1 MASVTSLTA
10 SVHQR
15 LATALSATLP
25 TADAD
30 PLLRR
35 SDRADYQANGI
46 LALAKKA
53 KANPRELATQV
64 VARVES
70 GELIGEIE
78 VSGPGFLNI
87 TLTDRAITQN
97 LAARY
102 ADDTGRLGVP
112 TAERPGTTVI
122 DYAQPNVAKEMHVG
136 HLRSAVIGDAVVQI
150 LEFTGENVVRRHH
163 IGDWGTQFGM
173 LIQYLDEHP
182 HELDHKDAR
191 VSGEEA
197 MSNLDRLYKAAR
209 KLFDSDEEFKTRARR
224 RVVDLQAG
232 DPHTLATWQK
242 FVDESKI
249 YFFSVFE
256 KLDME
261 VRDADIV
268 GESGYNDMLD
278 ETCRLLEE
286 SGVAVR
292 SEGAL
297 CVFFDDVKGPDGNPV
312 PLIVKK
318 SDGGYGYAATDLSAI
333 RDRVFHL
340 KANSL
345 LYVVDARQSLHFKMV
360 FETARRAGWLNDDDV
375 KAFQLAF
382 GTVLGKDGKPFKT
395 REGETIRLVDLLDE
409 AIDRATAVV
418 REKAEKVG
426 LTEEEIVEN
435 GRYVGIG
442 AVKYADLSTSAVRD
456 YKFDLDQ
463 MVSLN
468 GDTSVYLQ
476 YAYARIQ
483 SILRKAGEA
492 GPAAHPE
499 LELAPAE
506 RALGLHLDQFG
517 EAVAEVAESYEP
529 HKLAAYLFRLATLLT
544 SFYDQCPVLKAESP
558 AQVEN
563 RLFLVDLTART
574 LHRGMALLATRTPSP
589 HAPPPGYRP
598 PAAGRVA
605 LRHPRPGRC
614 RCLPL
619 QSLAWRPFPIRCPS
633 WRPTRAGVCS
643 GLNSRFRRGG

>member
-1 MASVTSLTA
+1 MPVTLSPENRFTTHGILEGYIHPHEENGTHPMASVTSLSDSVQQHLA
-10 SVHQR
+10 S
-15 LATALSATLP
+15 ALSATLP
-25 TADAD
+25 EAAGAD

-35 SDRADYQANGI
+35 SDRADYQANGV

-64 VARVES
+64 VANLTTPDASPDAAPAV
-70 GELIGEIE
+70 IKDIE

-87 TLTDRAITQN
+87 TIADRAITDN

-112 TAERPGTTVI
+112 YAPHPGTTVV

-136 HLRSAVIGDAVVQI
+136 HLRSAVIGDAVVQL

-182 HELDHKDAR
+182 NELDHKDGEIT
-191 VSGEEA
+191 GEEA
-197 MSNLDRLYKAAR
+197 MSNLDRLYKTAR

-232 DPHTLATWQK
+232 EAATLATWQK

-268 GESGYNDMLD
+268 GESGYNDMLH

-297 CVFFDDVKGPDGNPV
+297 CVFFDDIKGPDGNPV
-312 PLIVKK
+312 PLIVQK
-318 SDGGYGYAATDLSAI
+318 SDGGFGYAATDLSAI
-333 RDRVFHL
+333 RDRVFGL
-340 KANSL
+340 KANNL

-360 FETARRAGWLNDDDV
+360 FETARRAGWLSDDV
-375 KAFQLAF
+375 TAFQLAF
-382 GTVLGKDGKPFKT
+382 GTILGKDGKPFKT
-395 REGETIRLVDLLDE
+395 RAGETVKLEDLLDE
-409 AIDRATAVV
+409 AVDRATAVV
-418 REKAEKVG
+418 RDKAVKIG

-483 SILRKAGEA
+483 SILRKADGA
-492 GPAAHPE
+492 TPTPHPD
-499 LELAPAE
+499 LELTPAE
-506 RALGLHLDQFG
+506 RALGLHLDQFA
-517 EAVAEVAESYEP
+517 ETVLEVASSYEP
-529 HKLAAYLFRLATLLT
+529 HKLAAYLYQLASHLT
-544 SFYDQCPVLKAESP
+544 TFYDQCPVLKADTP
-558 AQVEN
+558 AQKEN
-563 RLFLVDLTART
+563 RLFLIDLTART
-574 LHRGMALLATRTPSP
+574 LHQGMALLGIRTPEK
-589 HAPPPGYRP
+589 
-598 PAAGRVA
+598 
-605 LRHPRPGRC
+605 L
-614 RCLPL
+614 
-619 QSLAWRPFPIRCPS
+619 
-633 WRPTRAGVCS
+633 
-643 GLNSRFRRGG
+643 

>member
-1 MASVTSLTA
+1 MASVTSLSDSVQQHLA
-10 SVHQR
+10 S
-15 LATALSATLP
+15 ALSATLP
-25 TADAD
+25 EAAGAD

-35 SDRADYQANGI
+35 SDRADFQANGI

-70 GELIGEIE
+70 GDVIKDIE

-87 TLTDRAITQN
+87 TIADSAITRN

-102 ADDTGRLGVP
+102 ADESGRLGVP
-112 TAERPGTTVI
+112 HAPDPGTTVI

-136 HLRSAVIGDAVVQI
+136 HLRSAVIGDAVVQL
-150 LEFTGENVVRRHH
+150 LEFTGESVVRRHH

-182 HELDHKDAR
+182 HELDHKQAQ
-191 VSGEEA
+191 VSGDEA

-232 DPHTLATWQK
+232 EPHTLAMWQK

-261 VRDADIV
+261 IRDPDIV
-268 GESGYNDMLD
+268 GESGYNDMLA

-297 CVFFDDVKGPDGNPV
+297 CVFFEDIKGPDGNPV
-312 PLIVKK
+312 PLIVQK

-333 RDRVFHL
+333 RDRVFGL
-340 KANSL
+340 KADTL

-360 FETARRAGWLNDDDV
+360 FETARRAGWLGEDV
-375 KAFQLAF
+375 TAHQLAF

-395 REGETIRLVDLLDE
+395 REGETVKLQDLLDE
-409 AIDRATAVV
+409 AVDRATAVV

-426 LTEEEIVEN
+426 LTEQEITEN

-483 SILRKAGEA
+483 SILRKAGGA
-492 GPAAHPE
+492 SPAAHPE
-499 LELAPAE
+499 LALAPAE
-506 RALGLHLDQFG
+506 RALGLHLDQFA
-517 EAVAEVAESYEP
+517 ETVLEVAAAYEP
-529 HKLAAYLFRLATLLT
+529 HKLAAYLYQLATLLT
-544 SFYDQCPVLKAESP
+544 SFYDQCPVLKADTPE
-558 AQVEN
+558 QMEN
-563 RLFLVDLTART
+563 RLFLVDVTART
-574 LHRGMALLATRTPSP
+574 LHRGMALLGIRTPDK
-589 HAPPPGYRP
+589 
-598 PAAGRVA
+598 
-605 LRHPRPGRC
+605 L
-614 RCLPL
+614 
-619 QSLAWRPFPIRCPS
+619 
-633 WRPTRAGVCS
+633 
-643 GLNSRFRRGG
+643 

>member
-1 MASVTSLTA
+1 MASVTSLGDSVQQHLA
-10 SVHQR
+10 S
-15 LATALSATLP
+15 ALSATLP
-25 TADAD
+25 EAAGAD

-35 SDRADYQANGI
+35 SDRADFQANGI

-64 VARVES
+64 VANVVT
-70 GELIGEIE
+70 GEVIKEIE

-87 TLTDRAITQN
+87 TLTDRAITEN

-102 ADDTGRLGVP
+102 ADTDRLGIP
-112 TAERPGTTVI
+112 HTRTPGTTVI

-136 HLRSAVIGDAVVQI
+136 HLRSAVIGDAVVQL
-150 LEFTGENVVRRHH
+150 LEFTGETVVRRHH

-182 HELDHKDAR
+182 HELDHKASE

-209 KLFDSDEEFKTRARR
+209 KLFDADEEFKTRARR

-232 DPHTLATWQK
+232 DPKTLSIWQK

-261 VRDADIV
+261 IRDEDIV
-268 GESGYNDMLD
+268 GESGYNDMLA

-297 CVFFDDVKGPDGNPV
+297 CVFFEDIKGPDGSPV
-312 PLIVKK
+312 PLIVQK

-333 RDRVFHL
+333 RDRVFSL
-340 KANSL
+340 KANTL

-360 FETARRAGWLNDDDV
+360 FETARRAGWLNEDV
-375 KAFQLAF
+375 RAHQLAF

-395 REGETIRLVDLLDE
+395 REGETVKLVDLLDE
-409 AIDRATAVV
+409 AVDRATTVV

-426 LTEEEIVEN
+426 LAEEEIVEN

-476 YAYARIQ
+476 YAYARIR
-483 SILRKAGEA
+483 SILRKSEGAT
-492 GPAAHPE
+492 PVAHPE

-506 RALGLHLDQFG
+506 RALGLHLDQVG
-517 EAVAEVAESYEP
+517 ETVLEVASAYEP
-529 HKLAAYLFRLATLLT
+529 HKLAAYLYQLASLLT
-544 SFYDQCPVLKAESP
+544 TFYDQCPVLKADTPE
-558 AQVEN
+558 QREN

-574 LHRGMALLATRTPSP
+574 LHQGMALLGIRTPE
-589 HAPPPGYRP
+589 R
-598 PAAGRVA
+598 
-605 LRHPRPGRC
+605 L
-614 RCLPL
+614 
-619 QSLAWRPFPIRCPS
+619 
-633 WRPTRAGVCS
+633 
-643 GLNSRFRRGG
+643 

>member
-15 LATALSATLP
+15 LASALTAALP
-25 TADAD
+25 EAADAD

-53 KANPRELATQV
+53 KANPRELAAQV
-64 VARVES
+64 VAQVTT
-70 GELIGEIE
+70 GEVIKDVE
-78 VSGPGFLNI
+78 VSGPGFLNVTI
-87 TLTDRAITQN
+87 TDRAITEN
-97 LAARY
+97 LAARA
-102 ADDTGRLGVP
+102 ADADGRLGVP
-112 TAERPGTTVI
+112 YAEQPGTTVI

-136 HLRSAVIGDAVVQI
+136 HLRSAVIGDALVQL
-150 LEFTGENVVRRHH
+150 LEFTGENVIRRHH

-173 LIQYLDEHP
+173 LIQYLEEHP
-182 HELDHKDAR
+182 HELDHKDAE
-191 VSGEEA
+191 VTGEEA

-209 KLFDSDEEFKTRARR
+209 RLFDSDEEFKTRARR

-232 DPHTLATWQK
+232 DPHTLAMWQK

-256 KLDME
+256 QLDME
-261 VRDADIV
+261 VRDPDIV

-286 SGVAVR
+286 AGIAVE

-297 CVFFDDVKGPDGNPV
+297 CVFFDDVKGPDGHPV
-312 PLIVKK
+312 PLIVRK

-333 RDRVFHL
+333 RDRVFNL
-340 KANSL
+340 KANTL
-345 LYVVDARQSLHFKMV
+345 LYVIDARQALHLKMV
-360 FETARRAGWLNDDDV
+360 FETARRAGWLNEDV
-375 KAFQLAF
+375 PAVHLAF

-395 REGETIRLVDLLDE
+395 REGETVRLVDLLDE
-409 AIDRATAVV
+409 AIDRASAVV
-418 REKAEKVG
+418 REKAQD
-426 LTEEEIVEN
+426 LSEEEIAER
-435 GRYVGIG
+435 GAQVGIG
-442 AVKYADLSTSAVRD
+442 AVKYADLSTSANRD

-483 SILRKAGEA
+483 SILRKAGDVR
-492 GPAAHPE
+492 PSAHPE
-499 LELAPAE
+499 LALHEAE
-506 RALGLHLDQFG
+506 RALGLHVDAFAEQ
-517 EAVAEVAESYEP
+517 VAEAASEYAP
-529 HKLAAYLFRLATLLT
+529 HKLAAYLYQLASLYTT
-544 SFYDQCPVLKAESP
+544 FYDKCPVLKAESP

-563 RLFLVDLTART
+563 RLFLCDVTART
-574 LHRGMALLATRTPSP
+574 LHQGMALLGIRTPE
-589 HAPPPGYRP
+589 R
-598 PAAGRVA
+598 
-605 LRHPRPGRC
+605 L
-614 RCLPL
+614 
-619 QSLAWRPFPIRCPS
+619 
-633 WRPTRAGVCS
+633 
-643 GLNSRFRRGG
+643 

>member
-1 MASVTSLTA
+1 MASVTSLSDNVQQHLA
-10 SVHQR
+10 S
-15 LATALSATLP
+15 ALSATLP
-25 TADAD
+25 EAAGVD

-35 SDRADYQANGI
+35 SDRADFQANGI

-64 VARVES
+64 VSRVVT
-70 GELIGEIE
+70 GDELIKDVE

-87 TLTDRAITQN
+87 TIADRAITAN

-102 ADDTGRLGVP
+102 ADETGRLGVP
-112 TAERPGTTVI
+112 TAAQPGTTVI

-136 HLRSAVIGDAVVQI
+136 HLRSAVIGDSVVQL

-182 HELDHKDAR
+182 HELDHKKAQ
-191 VSGEEA
+191 VTGEEA

-232 DPHTLATWQK
+232 DPHTLAMWQK

-261 VRDADIV
+261 IRDPDIV
-268 GESGYNDMLD
+268 GESGYNDMLA

-297 CVFFDDVKGPDGNPV
+297 CVFFDDIKGPDGNPV
-312 PLIVKK
+312 PLIVQK

-333 RDRVFHL
+333 RDRVFNL
-340 KANSL
+340 KANTL
-345 LYVVDARQSLHFKMV
+345 LYVVDARQALHFKMV
-360 FETARRAGWLNDDDV
+360 FETARRAGWLNEDV
-375 KAFQLAF
+375 TAFQLAF

-395 REGETIRLVDLLDE
+395 REGETVRLVDLLDE
-409 AIDRATAVV
+409 AIDRASAVV
-418 REKAEKVG
+418 REKAQD
-426 LTEEEIVEN
+426 LSEEEIAER
-435 GRYVGIG
+435 GAQVGIG
-442 AVKYADLSTSAVRD
+442 AVKYADLSTSANRD

-483 SILRKAGEA
+483 SILRKAGETR
-492 GPAAHPE
+492 PAAHPE
-499 LELAPAE
+499 LELAEAE
-506 RALGLHLDQFG
+506 RALGLHADAFAETVT
-517 EAVAEVAESYEP
+517 EAAAEYAP
-529 HKLAAYLFRLATLLT
+529 HKLAAYLYQLASLYTT
-544 SFYDQCPVLKAESP
+544 FYDKCPVLKAETP

-563 RLFLVDLTART
+563 RLFLCDITART
-574 LHRGMALLATRTPSP
+574 LHRGMALLGIRTPEK
-589 HAPPPGYRP
+589 
-598 PAAGRVA
+598 
-605 LRHPRPGRC
+605 L
-614 RCLPL
+614 
-619 QSLAWRPFPIRCPS
+619 
-633 WRPTRAGVCS
+633 
-643 GLNSRFRRGG
+643 

>member
-1 MASVTSLTA
+1 MASVTSLSA
-10 SVHQR
+10 SVQQH
-15 LATALSATLP
+15 LATALSAALP
-25 TADAD
+25 EAGSAD

-53 KANPRELATQV
+53 KANPRELATRV
-64 VARVES
+64 VTEVVT
-70 GELIGEIE
+70 GEVIKDIE

-87 TLTDRAITQN
+87 TLTDRAIIEN
-97 LAARY
+97 LAARH
-102 ADDTGRLGVP
+102 ADTDRLGVP
-112 TAERPGTTVI
+112 YAEDPGTTVV

-136 HLRSAVIGDAVVQI
+136 HLRSAVIGDAVVQL
-150 LEFTGENVVRRHH
+150 LEFTGETVVRRHH

-182 HELDHKDAR
+182 HELDHKDAQ

-197 MSNLDRLYKAAR
+197 MSNLDRLYKSAR
-209 KLFDSDEEFKTRARR
+209 RLFDSDEEFKTRARR

-232 DPHTLATWQK
+232 EAHTLATWQK

-249 YFFSVFE
+249 YFFSVFD

-268 GESGYNDMLD
+268 GESGYNDMLA

-297 CVFFDDVKGPDGNPV
+297 CVFFEDVKGPDGNPV
-312 PLIVKK
+312 PLIVQK

-333 RDRVFHL
+333 RDRVFNL

-345 LYVVDARQSLHFKMV
+345 VYVVDARQSLHFKMV
-360 FETARRAGWLNDDDV
+360 FETARRAGWLGDDV
-375 KAFQLAF
+375 KAHQLAF

-395 REGETIRLVDLLDE
+395 REGETVKLEDLLDE
-409 AIDRATAVV
+409 AVQRATAVV

-426 LTEEEIVEN
+426 LTEQEIVEN
-435 GRYVGIG
+435 GRYVGVG

-492 GPAAHPE
+492 RPAAHPH

-517 EAVAEVAESYEP
+517 ETVLDVAAGYEP
-529 HKLAAYLFRLATLLT
+529 HKLASYLYQLASLLT
-544 SFYDQCPVLKAESP
+544 TFYDQCQVLSADNPTEV
-558 AQVEN
+558 VEN
-563 RLFLVDLTART
+563 RLLLVDLTART
-574 LHRGMALLATRTPSP
+574 LHQGMALLGIRTPE
-589 HAPPPGYRP
+589 R
-598 PAAGRVA
+598 
-605 LRHPRPGRC
+605 L
-614 RCLPL
+614 
-619 QSLAWRPFPIRCPS
+619 
-633 WRPTRAGVCS
+633 
-643 GLNSRFRRGG
+643 

>member
-1 MASVTSLTA
+1 MASVTSLTD
-10 SVHQR
+10 SVQQR
-15 LATALSATLP
+15 LASALSATLP
-25 TADAD
+25 EAVDAD

-53 KANPRELATQV
+53 KANPRELAAQV

-70 GELIGEIE
+70 GDLIKDIE

-87 TLTDRAITQN
+87 TISDSAITAT
-97 LAARY
+97 LAERY

-112 TAERPGTTVI
+112 YAAAPGTTVI

-136 HLRSAVIGDAVVQI
+136 HLRSAVIGDAVVQL

-182 HELDHKDAR
+182 HELDHKDAQ

-209 KLFDSDEEFKTRARR
+209 RLFDSDEEFKTRARR

-232 DPHTLATWQK
+232 DPHTLAVWQR

-268 GESGYNDMLD
+268 GESGYNDMLA

-297 CVFFDDVKGPDGNPV
+297 CVFFDDIKGPDGNPV
-312 PLIVKK
+312 PLIVQK

-333 RDRVFHL
+333 RDRVFQL
-340 KANSL
+340 KASTL
-345 LYVVDARQSLHFKMV
+345 LYVVDARQALHFRMV
-360 FETARRAGWLNDDDV
+360 FETARKAGWLNDDV
-375 KAFQLAF
+375 TAVQLAF

-395 REGETIRLVDLLDE
+395 RAGETVRLVDLLDE
-409 AIDRATAVV
+409 AIERASAVV
-418 REKAEKVG
+418 REKAQD
-426 LTEEEIVEN
+426 LSEEEIAER
-435 GRYVGIG
+435 GTQVGIG
-442 AVKYADLSTSAVRD
+442 AVKYADLSTSANRD

-476 YAYARIQ
+476 YAYARIR
-483 SILRKAGEA
+483 SILRKAGEVR
-492 GPAAHPE
+492 PAAHPE
-499 LELAPAE
+499 LALADAE
-506 RALGLHLDQFG
+506 RALGLHLDSFA
-517 EAVAEVAESYEP
+517 EAVAEAAGEYAP
-529 HKLAAYLFRLATLLT
+529 HKLASYLYQLASLYTT
-544 SFYDQCPVLKAESP
+544 FYDKCPVLRAETP
-558 AQVEN
+558 EQVQN
-563 RLFLVDLTART
+563 RLFLCDVTART
-574 LHRGMALLATRTPSP
+574 LHRGMALLGIRTPEK
-589 HAPPPGYRP
+589 
-598 PAAGRVA
+598 
-605 LRHPRPGRC
+605 L
-614 RCLPL
+614 
-619 QSLAWRPFPIRCPS
+619 
-633 WRPTRAGVCS
+633 
-643 GLNSRFRRGG
+643 

>member
-1 MASVTSLTA
+1 MASVTSLSDSVRQHLA
-10 SVHQR
+10 S
-15 LATALSATLP
+15 ALSATLP
-25 TADAD
+25 EAAGAD

-35 SDRADYQANGI
+35 SDRADFQANGVM
-46 LALAKKA
+46 ALAKKA
-53 KANPRELATQV
+53 KANPRELATRV
-64 VARVES
+64 VAEVAT
-70 GELIGEIE
+70 GDVIKDVE

-87 TLTDRAITQN
+87 TITDAAIVRN
-97 LAARY
+97 LAARH

-112 TAERPGTTVI
+112 HAGQPGTTVV

-136 HLRSAVIGDAVVQI
+136 HLRSAVIGDSVVKL

-182 HELDHKDAR
+182 HELDHKSGE

-197 MSNLDRLYKAAR
+197 MSNLDRLYKSAR
-209 KLFDSDEEFKTRARR
+209 KLFDSDEEFKTRSRR

-232 DPHTLATWQK
+232 DPHTLAIWQK

-249 YFFSVFE
+249 YFYSVFE

-261 VRDADIV
+261 ISDPDIV
-268 GESGYNDMLD
+268 GESGYNDMLA

-297 CVFFDDVKGPDGNPV
+297 CVFFDDIKGPDGNPV
-312 PLIVKK
+312 PLIVQK

-333 RDRVFHL
+333 RDRVFHR
-340 KANSL
+340 KATSL
-345 LYVVDARQSLHFKMV
+345 IYVVDARQSLHFKMV
-360 FETARRAGWLNDDDV
+360 FETARRAGWLNEDV
-375 KAFQLAF
+375 HAYQLAF

-395 REGETIRLVDLLDE
+395 REGETVRLVDLLDE

-418 REKAEKVG
+418 REKDVRHQLSEDEI
-426 LTEEEIVEN
+426 TER
-435 GRYVGIG
+435 GAQVGIG
-442 AVKYADLSTSAVRD
+442 AVKYADLSTSANRD

-492 GPAAHPE
+492 RPAAHPE
-499 LELAPAE
+499 LDLHEAE
-506 RALGLHLDQFG
+506 RALGLHADAFAA
-517 EAVAEVAESYEP
+517 AVAEAAGEYAP
-529 HKLAAYLFRLATLLT
+529 HKMTAYLYQLASLFTT
-544 SFYDQCPVLKAESP
+544 FYDKCPVLGADTPE
-558 AQVEN
+558 QVAN
-563 RLFLVDLTART
+563 RLFLCDVTART
-574 LHRGMALLATRTPSP
+574 LHQGMALLGIRTPE
-589 HAPPPGYRP
+589 R
-598 PAAGRVA
+598 
-605 LRHPRPGRC
+605 L
-614 RCLPL
+614 
-619 QSLAWRPFPIRCPS
+619 
-633 WRPTRAGVCS
+633 
-643 GLNSRFRRGG
+643 

>member
-1 MASVTSLTA
+1 MTSVTSLTDQ
-10 SVHQR
+10 VHQH
-15 LATALSATLP
+15 LATALTATLP
-25 TADAD
+25 EADAD

-35 SDRADYQANGI
+35 SDRADFQANGI
-46 LALAKKA
+46 LALAKRA

-64 VARVES
+64 VANVVT
-70 GELIGEIE
+70 GDVIKDIE
-78 VSGPGFLNI
+78 VSGPGFLNVTI
-87 TLTDRAITQN
+87 TDQAITRN
-97 LAARY
+97 LAERY
-102 ADDTGRLGVP
+102 ADDTDRLGVP
-112 TAERPGTTVI
+112 LAAHPGTTVI

-136 HLRSAVIGDAVVQI
+136 HLRSAVIGDALVQL
-150 LEFTGENVVRRHH
+150 LEFTGESVVRRHH

-182 HELDHKDAR
+182 GELDHGDAD
-191 VSGEEA
+191 VTGEEA

-232 DPHTLATWQK
+232 EPQTLAAWQK

-286 SGVAVR
+286 SGVATI
-292 SEGAL
+292 SNGAL
-297 CVFFDDVKGPDGNPV
+297 CVFFDEIKGPDGNPT
-312 PLIVKK
+312 PLIVRK

-333 RDRVFHL
+333 RDRVFNL
-340 KANSL
+340 KATNL
-345 LYVVDARQSLHFKMV
+345 LYVVDVRQSLHFKMV
-360 FETARRAGWLNDDDV
+360 FETAKRAGWLNDDV
-375 KAFQLAF
+375 TAYQLAF
-382 GTVLGKDGKPFKT
+382 GTILGKDGKPFKT
-395 REGETIRLVDLLDE
+395 REGVSVKLEDLLDE
-409 AIDRATAVV
+409 AVQRATAVV
-418 REKAEKVG
+418 RDKAEKVG
-426 LTEEEIVEN
+426 LTEQEIVEN
-435 GRYVGIG
+435 GRDVGIG

-463 MVSLN
+463 MVSLS

-492 GPAAHPE
+492 RPSAHPE

-506 RALGLHLDQFG
+506 RALGLHLDQFS
-517 EAVAEVAESYEP
+517 EVIAESAKEYAP
-529 HKLAAYLFRLATLLT
+529 HKLTAYLYQLASTLT
-544 SFYDQCPVLKAESP
+544 TFYDQCHVLSP
-558 AQVEN
+558 DNAPEVVEN

-574 LHRGMALLATRTPSP
+574 LQRGMALLGIRTPE
-589 HAPPPGYRP
+589 R
-598 PAAGRVA
+598 
-605 LRHPRPGRC
+605 L
-614 RCLPL
+614 
-619 QSLAWRPFPIRCPS
+619 
-633 WRPTRAGVCS
+633 
-643 GLNSRFRRGG
+643 

>member
-1 MASVTSLTA
+1 MASVQSLTA

-15 LATALSATLP
+15 LANALSAALP
-25 TADAD
+25 EAADAD

-53 KANPRELATQV
+53 KANPRELAAQV

-70 GELIGEIE
+70 GDVIKDVE
-78 VSGPGFLNI
+78 VSGPGFLNVTI
-87 TLTDRAITQN
+87 TDGAITEN

-102 ADDTGRLGVP
+102 ADPDGRLGVP
-112 TAERPGTTVI
+112 YAENPGTTVI

-150 LEFTGENVVRRHH
+150 LEFVGEKVVRRHH

-173 LIQYLDEHP
+173 LIQYLIEHP
-182 HELDHKDAR
+182 HELDHKEGE

-197 MSNLDRLYKAAR
+197 MSNLNRLYKASRA
-209 KLFDSDEEFKTRARR
+209 LFDSDEEFKTRARR

-232 DPHTLATWQK
+232 EPETLALWQK

-249 YFFSVFE
+249 YFYSVFD

-261 VRDADIV
+261 IRDPDVV

-286 SGVAVR
+286 SGVAVD

-297 CVFFDDVKGPDGNPV
+297 CVFFDDIKGPDGNPV
-312 PLIVKK
+312 PLIVRK

-333 RDRVFHL
+333 RDRVFNL
-340 KANSL
+340 KANTL
-345 LYVVDARQSLHFKMV
+345 LYVVDARQSLHFRMV
-360 FETARRAGWLNDDDV
+360 FETARRAGWLNEDV
-375 KAFQLAF
+375 TAEQLAF

-395 REGETIRLVDLLDE
+395 REGETVRLVDLLDE

-418 REKAEKVG
+418 REKAGKVG

-483 SILRKAGEA
+483 SILRKSGDAR
-492 GPAAHPE
+492 PAAHPE
-499 LELAPAE
+499 LALAPAE

-517 EAVAEVAESYEP
+517 ELLLEVAQGHEP
-529 HKLAAYLFRLATLLT
+529 HKLAAYLYQLASHLT
-544 SFYDQCPVLKAESP
+544 TFYDQCQVLSDDNPREV
-558 AQVEN
+558 VEN

-574 LHRGMALLATRTPSP
+574 LHQGMALLGIRTPE
-589 HAPPPGYRP
+589 R
-598 PAAGRVA
+598 
-605 LRHPRPGRC
+605 L
-614 RCLPL
+614 
-619 QSLAWRPFPIRCPS
+619 
-633 WRPTRAGVCS
+633 
-643 GLNSRFRRGG
+643 

>member
-1 MASVTSLTA
+1 MASVTSLTDSVQQHLA
-10 SVHQR
+10 SA
-15 LATALSATLP
+15 LTATRPEAAG
-25 TADAD
+25 AD

-53 KANPRELATQV
+53 KANPRELAAEV
-64 VARVES
+64 VAHVTT
-70 GELIGEIE
+70 GELLADVE
-78 VSGPGFLNI
+78 VSGPGFLN
-87 TLTDRAITQN
+87 LTIADRAITAN

-112 TAERPGTTVI
+112 HAGNPGTTVI

-136 HLRSAVIGDAVVQI
+136 HLRSAVIGDAVVRL
-150 LEFTGENVVRRHH
+150 LEFTGETVVRRHH

-173 LIQYLDEHP
+173 LIQYLEEHP
-182 HELDHKDAR
+182 HELDHKAGQ

-209 KLFDSDEEFKTRARR
+209 RLFDADEEFKTRSRR

-232 DPHTLATWQK
+232 DPHTLAVWQK

-261 VRDADIV
+261 VRDPDIV
-268 GESGYNDMLD
+268 GESGYNDMLA

-297 CVFFDDVKGPDGNPV
+297 CVFFEDVKGPDGKPV
-312 PLIVKK
+312 PLIVQK

-333 RDRVFHL
+333 RDRVFAL
-340 KANSL
+340 KADTL

-360 FETARRAGWLNDDDV
+360 FETARRAGWLDGV
-375 KAFQLAF
+375 TATQLAF
-382 GTVLGKDGKPFKT
+382 GTVLGMDGKPFKT
-395 REGETIRLVDLLDE
+395 REGETVKLEDLLDE
-409 AIDRATAVV
+409 AVQRATSVV
-418 REKAEKVG
+418 REKAGKVG
-426 LTEEEIVEN
+426 LSEAEIEEN
-435 GRYVGIG
+435 GRYVGVG

-476 YAYARIQ
+476 YAYARVQ

-492 GPAAHPE
+492 RPVPHPE
-499 LELAPAE
+499 LELAAAE

-517 EAVAEVAESYEP
+517 ETVLEVAAAYEP
-529 HKLAAYLFRLATLLT
+529 HKLAAYLYQLASLLT
-544 SFYDQCPVLKAESP
+544 TFYDQCPVLKADTAERT
-558 AQVEN
+558 EN

-574 LHRGMALLATRTPSP
+574 LHQGMALLGIRTPE
-589 HAPPPGYRP
+589 R
-598 PAAGRVA
+598 
-605 LRHPRPGRC
+605 L
-614 RCLPL
+614 
-619 QSLAWRPFPIRCPS
+619 
-633 WRPTRAGVCS
+633 
-643 GLNSRFRRGG
+643 

>member
-1 MASVTSLTA
+1 MASVPSLA
-10 SVHQR
+10 SNVQQR
-15 LATALSATLP
+15 LADALTAALP
-25 TADAD
+25 EAGAAD

-35 SDRADYQANGI
+35 SDRADFQANGI
-46 LALAKKA
+46 LALAKKLGG
-53 KANPRELATQV
+53 NPRELAAKV
-64 VARVES
+64 VDA
-70 GELIGEIE
+70 IGPNDVLGDIE

-87 TLTDRAITQN
+87 TITDEAITRT
-97 LAARY
+97 LAARA
-102 ADDTGRLGVP
+102 ADDRLGVP
-112 TAERPGTTVI
+112 FAAEPGTTVI

-136 HLRSAVIGDAVVQI
+136 HLRSAVIGDAMVQI
-150 LEFTGENVVRRHH
+150 LEFTGEKVVRRHH

-173 LIQYLDEHP
+173 LIQYLIEHP
-182 HELDHKDAR
+182 HELDHRDG

-197 MSNLDRLYKAAR
+197 MSNLNRLYKASR
-209 KLFDSDEEFKTRARR
+209 TLFDSDEEFKDRARR

-232 DPHTLATWQK
+232 DEETLSLWQK

-249 YFFSVFE
+249 YFYSVFE

-261 VRDADIV
+261 IRDPDIV

-278 ETCRLLEE
+278 ETCRILEE

-318 SDGGYGYAATDLSAI
+318 SNGGYGYAATDLSAI
-333 RDRVFHL
+333 RDRVQNL
-340 KANSL
+340 GADTL
-345 LYVVDARQSLHFKMV
+345 VYVVDARQSLHFKMV
-360 FETARRAGWLNDDDV
+360 FETARRAGWLNDKV
-375 KAFQLAF
+375 KAVQLAF

-395 REGETIRLVDLLDE
+395 REGETVRLVDLLDE

-426 LTEEEIVEN
+426 LSEQEIVEN
-435 GRYVGIG
+435 GRYVGVG

-483 SILRKAGEA
+483 SIKRKAGDRS
-492 GPAAHPE
+492 PVAHPE
-499 LELAPAE
+499 LALAPAE

-517 EAVAEVAESYEP
+517 EMLAEVASSYEP
-529 HKLAAYLFRLATLLT
+529 HKLAAYLYQLASHLT
-544 SFYDQCPVLKAESP
+544 TFYDQCHVLSADNPAEV
-558 AQVEN
+558 VEN
-563 RLFLVDLTART
+563 RLFLVDLTGRT
-574 LHRGMALLATRTPSP
+574 LHQGMALLGIRTPE
-589 HAPPPGYRP
+589 R
-598 PAAGRVA
+598 
-605 LRHPRPGRC
+605 L
-614 RCLPL
+614 
-619 QSLAWRPFPIRCPS
+619 
-633 WRPTRAGVCS
+633 
-643 GLNSRFRRGG
+643 

>member
-15 LATALSATLP
+15 LADALSAALP
-25 TADAD
+25 EAGAAD

-35 SDRADYQANGI
+35 SDRADFQANGI

-53 KANPRELATQV
+53 KANPRELAATV
-64 VARVES
+64 LDALPANDVIKDV
-70 GELIGEIE
+70 E

-87 TLTDRAITQN
+87 TIADKAIIET
-97 LAARY
+97 LAARA
-102 ADDTGRLGVP
+102 ADDRLGVP
-112 TAERPGTTVI
+112 FQQDAGTTVI

-136 HLRSAVIGDAVVQI
+136 HLRSAVIGAAMVEI
-150 LEFTGENVVRRHH
+150 LEFTGEKVVRRHH

-173 LIQYLDEHP
+173 LIQYLLEHP
-182 HELDHKDAR
+182 HELDHEGGKED
-191 VSGEEA
+191 GEAA
-197 MSNLDRLYKAAR
+197 MSSLNRLYKASRA
-209 KLFDSDEEFKTRARR
+209 LFDSDEEFKARSR
-224 RVVDLQAG
+224 DRVVALQAG
-232 DPHTLATWQK
+232 DAETIALWQR

-249 YFFSVFE
+249 YFYSVFN
-256 KLDME
+256 KLDMQIE
-261 VRDADIV
+261 DPDVV
-268 GESGYNDMLD
+268 GESGYNDMLE
-278 ETCRLLEE
+278 ETCRILEE

-297 CVFFDDVKGPDGNPV
+297 CVFFDDVLGPDGNKV

-318 SDGGYGYAATDLSAI
+318 SNGGYGYAATDLSAI
-333 RDRVFHL
+333 RDRVQNL
-340 KANSL
+340 KASTL

-360 FETARRAGWLNDDDV
+360 FETARRAGWLNDDV
-375 KAFQLAF
+375 KAHQLAF

-395 REGETIRLVDLLDE
+395 REGETVRLVDLLDE
-409 AIDRATAVV
+409 AIDRATSVV

-435 GRYVGIG
+435 GEYVGIG

-476 YAYARIQ
+476 YAYARIR
-483 SILRKAGEA
+483 SIFGKAGDRR
-492 GPAAHPE
+492 PLAHPE

-517 EAVAEVAESYEP
+517 ETLAEVASSYEP
-529 HKLAAYLFRLATLLT
+529 HKLAAYLYQLASLYTT
-544 SFYDQCPVLKAESP
+544 FYDQCPVVKP
-558 AQVEN
+558 APAPEVAEN
-563 RLFLVDLTART
+563 RLFLCDLTART
-574 LHRGMALLATRTPSP
+574 LHQGMALLGIRTPE
-589 HAPPPGYRP
+589 R
-598 PAAGRVA
+598 
-605 LRHPRPGRC
+605 L
-614 RCLPL
+614 
-619 QSLAWRPFPIRCPS
+619 
-633 WRPTRAGVCS
+633 
-643 GLNSRFRRGG
+643 

>member
-1 MASVTSLTA
+1 MAPVTSLTA
-10 SVHQR
+10 SVHQH
-15 LATALSATLP
+15 L
-25 TADAD
+25 ADALASALPEADGVD

-35 SDRADYQANGI
+35 SDRADFQANGI

-64 VARVES
+64 VAQVTT
-70 GELIGEIE
+70 GDVIKDVE

-87 TLTDRAITQN
+87 TVTDKAITEN
-97 LAARY
+97 LAARA
-102 ADDTGRLGVP
+102 ADAEGRLGVP
-112 TAERPGTTVI
+112 RAENPGTTVI

-136 HLRSAVIGDAVVQI
+136 HLRSAVIGDAVVQL

-182 HELDHKDAR
+182 HELDHKDAQ
-191 VSGEEA
+191 VTGEEA

-209 KLFDSDEEFKTRARR
+209 KFFDSDEEFKTRARR

-232 DPHTLATWQK
+232 DPHTLAMWQK

-261 VRDADIV
+261 IRDADIV

-297 CVFFDDVKGPDGNPV
+297 CVFFDDIKGPDGNPV
-312 PLIVKK
+312 PLIVRK

-333 RDRVFHL
+333 RDRVFNL

-345 LYVVDARQSLHFKMV
+345 IYVVDARQSLHFKMV
-360 FETARRAGWLNDDDV
+360 FETARRAGWLNDDV
-375 KAFQLAF
+375 KAYQLAF

-395 REGETIRLVDLLDE
+395 REGETVRLVDLLDE
-409 AIDRATAVV
+409 AIDRASAVV
-418 REKAEKVG
+418 REKAQDLSEG
-426 LTEEEIVEN
+426 EIAER
-435 GRYVGIG
+435 GAQVGIG
-442 AVKYADLSTSAVRD
+442 AVKYADLSTSANRD

-483 SILRKAGEA
+483 SILRKAGEVR
-492 GPAAHPE
+492 PAAHPE
-499 LELAPAE
+499 LDLHEAE
-506 RALGLHLDQFG
+506 RALGLHVDAFA
-517 EAVAEVAESYEP
+517 ETVAEAATEYAP
-529 HKLAAYLFRLATLLT
+529 HKMTAYLYQLASLYTT
-544 SFYDQCPVLKAESP
+544 FYDKCPVLKAETP

-563 RLFLVDLTART
+563 RLFLCDVTART
-574 LHRGMALLATRTPSP
+574 LHQGMALLGIRTPE
-589 HAPPPGYRP
+589 R
-598 PAAGRVA
+598 
-605 LRHPRPGRC
+605 L
-614 RCLPL
+614 
-619 QSLAWRPFPIRCPS
+619 
-633 WRPTRAGVCS
+633 
-643 GLNSRFRRGG
+643 

>member
-1 MASVTSLTA
+1 MASVTSLSD

-15 LATALSATLP
+15 LAAALSAALP
-25 TADAD
+25 QAGSAD

-35 SDRADYQANGI
+35 SDRADFQANGI
-46 LALAKKA
+46 LALAKKE

-64 VARVES
+64 VSGVES
-70 GELIGEIE
+70 GELIKDVE

-87 TLTDRAITQN
+87 TLTDGAITRN

-112 TAERPGTTVI
+112 QAEQPGTTVI

-136 HLRSAVIGDAVVQI
+136 HLRSAVIGDAVVQL
-150 LEFTGENVVRRHH
+150 LEFTGENVIRRHH

-173 LIQYLDEHP
+173 LIQYLEEHP
-182 HELDHKDAR
+182 HELDHKADAA
-191 VSGEEA
+191 SGEEA

-209 KLFDSDEEFKTRARR
+209 KLFDADEEFKTRARR

-232 DPHTLATWQK
+232 DPQTLAMWQK

-261 VRDADIV
+261 IHDADIV
-268 GESGYNDMLD
+268 GESGYNDMLA

-297 CVFFDDVKGPDGNPV
+297 CVFFDDIKGPDGNPV
-312 PLIVKK
+312 PLIVQK

-333 RDRVFHL
+333 RDRVFNL
-340 KANSL
+340 KANSII
-345 LYVVDARQSLHFKMV
+345 YVVDARQSLHFKMV
-360 FETARRAGWLNDDDV
+360 FETARKAGWLGDDV
-375 KAFQLAF
+375 KAHQLAF

-395 REGETIRLVDLLDE
+395 REGETVRLVDLLDE
-409 AIDRATAVV
+409 AIDRASAVV
-418 REKAEKVG
+418 REKAQD
-426 LTEEEIVEN
+426 LSEEEIAER
-435 GRYVGIG
+435 GTQVGVG
-442 AVKYADLSTSAVRD
+442 AVKYADLSTSANRD

-483 SILRKAGEA
+483 SILRKAGA
-492 GPAAHPE
+492 SRPAAHPE
-499 LELAPAE
+499 LELHEAE
-506 RALGLHLDQFG
+506 RALGLHADSF
-517 EAVAEVAESYEP
+517 AATVAEAATEYAP
-529 HKLAAYLFRLATLLT
+529 HKLAAYLYQLASLYTT
-544 SFYDQCPVLKAESP
+544 FYDKCPVLKAETP
-558 AQVEN
+558 EQIEN
-563 RLFLVDLTART
+563 RLFLCDVTART
-574 LHRGMALLATRTPSP
+574 LHQGMALLGIRTPE
-589 HAPPPGYRP
+589 R
-598 PAAGRVA
+598 
-605 LRHPRPGRC
+605 L
-614 RCLPL
+614 
-619 QSLAWRPFPIRCPS
+619 
-633 WRPTRAGVCS
+633 
-643 GLNSRFRRGG
+643 

>member
-10 SVHQR
+10 SVHQH
-15 LATALSATLP
+15 LANALSATLP
-25 TADAD
+25 EAGAD

-64 VARVES
+64 VSHVVT
-70 GELIGEIE
+70 GEVIKDIE

-87 TLTDRAITQN
+87 TVTDKAITGN
-97 LAARY
+97 LAARA
-102 ADDTGRLGVP
+102 ADPEGRLGVP
-112 TAERPGTTVI
+112 FAEKPGTTVI

-136 HLRSAVIGDAVVQI
+136 HLRSAVIGDSVVKL
-150 LEFTGENVVRRHH
+150 LEFTGETVIRRHH

-182 HELDHKDAR
+182 HELDHKAAE
-191 VSGEEA
+191 VTGEEA

-232 DPHTLATWQK
+232 DPRTLQMWQK

-261 VRDADIV
+261 IRDPDIV
-268 GESGYNDMLD
+268 GESGYNDMLE

-312 PLIVKK
+312 PLIVQK

-333 RDRVFHL
+333 RDRVFNL
-340 KANSL
+340 KANSII
-345 LYVVDARQSLHFKMV
+345 YVVDARQSLHFKMV
-360 FETARRAGWLNDDDV
+360 FETARRAGWLNDDV
-375 KAFQLAF
+375 TAYQLAF

-409 AIDRATAVV
+409 AIDRASAVV
-418 REKAEKVG
+418 REKAQD
-426 LTEEEIVEN
+426 LSEEEIAER
-435 GRYVGIG
+435 GAQVGIG
-442 AVKYADLSTSAVRD
+442 AVKYADLSTSANRD

-483 SILRKAGEA
+483 SILRKAGEVR
-492 GPAAHPE
+492 PAAHPE
-499 LELAPAE
+499 LALADAE
-506 RALGLHLDQFG
+506 RALGLHVDQFA
-517 EAVAEVAESYEP
+517 ETVAEAAAEYAP
-529 HKLAAYLFRLATLLT
+529 HKLAAYLYQLASLFT
-544 SFYDQCPVLKAESP
+544 SFYDKCPVIKP
-558 AQVEN
+558 APPKDVAEN
-563 RLFLVDLTART
+563 RLFLSEVTART
-574 LHRGMALLATRTPSP
+574 LHEGMALLGIRTPE
-589 HAPPPGYRP
+589 R
-598 PAAGRVA
+598 
-605 LRHPRPGRC
+605 L
-614 RCLPL
+614 
-619 QSLAWRPFPIRCPS
+619 
-633 WRPTRAGVCS
+633 
-643 GLNSRFRRGG
+643 